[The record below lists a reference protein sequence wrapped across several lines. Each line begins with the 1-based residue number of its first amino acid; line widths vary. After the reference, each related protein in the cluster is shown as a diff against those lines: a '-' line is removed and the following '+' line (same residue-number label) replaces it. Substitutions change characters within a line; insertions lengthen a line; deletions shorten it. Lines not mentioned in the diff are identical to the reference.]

1 MTAIATPPA
10 ADEAPPRP
18 SPWRYVVLGIV
29 VLFAAFWIWAL
40 FFASKESINGIGED
54 DWSDRAQAVCE
65 AADGQRQDL
74 ADFREV
80 DDDDPAMIAERGDIV
95 DRATDIVEQML
106 DDVVAVQPTDPK
118 GQELVPLWEADYR
131 TYLGDRRAFSEGLRT
146 GVNEP
151 FAETIVDGIPI
162 SDKIAR
168 FAADNHMPACVPPSD
183 LG

>member
-18 SPWRYVVLGIV
+18 SPWRYVLLGIV
-29 VLFAAFWIWAL
+29 VVFAAFWIWAL

-54 DWSDRAQAVCE
+54 DWSDRAQAICE
-65 AADGQRQDL
+65 AADAQRQDL

-80 DDDDPAMIAERGDIV
+80 ADDDPAMVAERGDIV
-95 DRATDIVEQML
+95 DRATDILDQML
-106 DDVVAVQPTDPK
+106 DDIVAVRPTGAK
-118 GQELVPLWEADYR
+118 GVELVPLWEADYR
-131 TYLGDRRAFSEGLRT
+131 TYLGDRRAFSEGLRA
-146 GVNEP
+146 GVNDP
-151 FAETIVDGIPI
+151 FAETTVDGIPI

-168 FAADNHMPACVPPSD
+168 FAADNHMPACSPPTD